1 MDAERV
7 PNSLESDAL
16 AYHSRKPAGKLE
28 VVPTKP
34 CLTQHDLA
42 LAYTPGV
49 AAPCLAIR
57 ERPEEAFKYTDRGNL
72 VAVISNGSAVLGL
85 GNIGPL
91 AGKPVMEGKAI
102 LFKRFADID
111 VFDIEVDTQDP
122 EEFVRA
128 VRLLEPT
135 FGGINLEDIK
145 APECFYI
152 EEELRLRMKIPVFH
166 DDQHGTAIITGAGLI
181 NALELAGKRIDQVRF
196 VFSGAGAAAI
206 AVARFLVKLG
216 APRESI
222 TLCDQHGVIY
232 RRRTERMNPYKEEFA
247 ADTKARTLA
256 EALRG
261 ADVFIGLS
269 SEGLVNAEMVRS
281 MGRRPIIFALA
292 NPTPEISYQE
302 AKAAN
307 REAIVATGRSD
318 DPNQVNNVLGFPSI
332 FRGALDVRAR
342 EINDEMKIA
351 AARALAELAREDV
364 PDAVQAAYGEAA
376 LRFGP
381 DYFIPKA
388 LDPRVLL
395 WVAPAVAKAAIESGV
410 AGQELNLEEYQEALE
425 AKFGKEREMMRIII
439 RKAQRDPKR
448 IVFSEGAHPQI
459 IRAARQLARERIAKP
474 LMLGSEAI
482 IRQRAAE
489 LQIALNE
496 GIQIIDP
503 ATSPLRARYAERL
516 YELRSRKGIALTE
529 AQELIRQRDY
539 FAAIMV
545 EQGDADGMISGLS
558 FHYPEALRPPLQ
570 IIKTKVA
577 RQMPSSIAAGVYMVT
592 TKNKVLFFADA
603 TVNIEP
609 SAEELAQIAI
619 LASELA
625 QAFHVQPRVA
635 MLSFSNFGSVRH
647 PKAEQVRRAVE
658 IVRRYAPELIIDGE
672 MQADT
677 ALVPEILNETYPFNT
692 LQGEANVLIF
702 PNLESGNI
710 GYKILQRL
718 GQADVVGPIL
728 VGMRRPVHVLQ
739 RGDEVKDIVNLAA
752 IAVVE
757 AQGLDEEAHQSR
769 P

>member
-1 MDAERV
+1 MT
-7 PNSLESDAL
+7 LESEAL
-16 AYHSRKPAGKLE
+16 AYHSRKPPGKLE

-49 AAPCLAIR
+49 AEPCLVIQ
-57 ERPEEAFKYTDRGNL
+57 EHPEDAFKYTDKSNL

-111 VFDIEVDTQDP
+111 VFDLELDTQDP
-122 EEFVRA
+122 EEFVGA

-152 EEELRLRMKIPVFH
+152 EEELRRRMKIPVFH
-166 DDQHGTAIITGAGLI
+166 DDQHGTAIITAAGLI
-181 NALELAGKRIDQVRF
+181 NALELTGKKIEGVRI

-206 AVARFLVKLG
+206 AVARFLIRLG
-216 APRESI
+216 ARRESI
-222 TLCDQHGVIY
+222 IMCDQHGVIY
-232 RRRTERMNPYKEEFA
+232 RGRTEHMNPYKEEFA
-247 ADTKARTLA
+247 AETKARTLA

-261 ADVFIGLS
+261 VDVFIGLS
-269 SEGLVNAEMVRS
+269 SEGLVNADMVRS
-281 MGRRPIIFALA
+281 MAARPIIFALA

-307 REAIVATGRSD
+307 PEAIVATGRSD

-351 AARALAELAREDV
+351 AARALAALAREDV
-364 PDAVQAAYGEAA
+364 PDVVQTAYGEAA
-376 LRFGP
+376 LGFGP

-395 WVAPAVAKAAIESGV
+395 WVAPAVAQAAIESGV
-410 AGQELNLEEYQEALE
+410 ARQKVNLDEYKEALE

-474 LMLGSEAI
+474 VLLGAEAL
-482 IRQRAAE
+482 IRQRADE
-489 LQIALNE
+489 LQVELDE
-496 GIQIIDP
+496 EIQIIDP
-503 ATSPLRARYAERL
+503 SNSPKRVPYAERL
-516 YELRSRKGIALTE
+516 YELRCRKGIALTE

-545 EQGDADGMISGLS
+545 EQEDADGMISGLS

-592 TKNKVLFFADA
+592 TKNKVFFFADA

-647 PKAEQVRRAVE
+647 PKAERVRQAVE
-658 IVRRYAPELIIDGE
+658 IVKRYAPELIIDGE

-677 ALVPEILNETYPFNT
+677 ALVPEILNETYPFNA
-692 LQGEANVLIF
+692 LQGEANVLVF

-710 GYKILQRL
+710 AYKILQRL
-718 GQADVVGPIL
+718 GQAEVVGPIL

-739 RGDEVKDIVNLAA
+739 RGDEVQDIVNLTA

-757 AQGLDEEAHQSR
+757 AQRLAEEGRQSR